1 MCNKKILIPIASW
14 TILGFKRGWDEYDYS
29 YRKYNDYNKNGKK
42 KTYIYTSKIALGLV
56 GFIFYINPF
65 CLPLSVTREIYRL
78 EVNLR
83 GLEDEKNTD
92 RYNCVY

>member
-14 TILGFKRGWDEYDYS
+14 TILGFKRGWNEYDYNFN
-29 YRKYNDYNKNGKK
+29 KYYKNDN
-42 KTYIYTSKIALGLV
+42 KTYLYTTKIALGLV

-65 CLPLSVTREIYRL
+65 CLPLTVTREMYRL

-83 GLEDEKNTD
+83 GLENEKNTD